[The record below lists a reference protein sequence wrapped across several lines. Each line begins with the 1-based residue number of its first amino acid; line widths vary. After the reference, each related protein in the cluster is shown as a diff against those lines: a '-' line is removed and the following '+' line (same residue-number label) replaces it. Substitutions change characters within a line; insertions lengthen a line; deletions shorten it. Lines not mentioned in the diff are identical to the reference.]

1 LGKKSGITKIL
12 LLILTAGFA
21 ITWPVN
27 GKVTAVAAKNVRNAS
42 YNIPDSVLV
51 CGSPVGMRL
60 ETTGLL
66 VTGYK
71 AFLSENEEY
80 VSPAKNA
87 EIMIGDKILEIDGIK
102 ISTGDEMQSA
112 LSRCNGGDCLVL
124 TERGNEKI
132 ERRVKPERDFETG
145 EFRIG
150 VWVKERSAGIGTL
163 TFYDDDSG
171 FFGAL
176 GHGISDNSTHD
187 LFPAEG
193 GDIYSAV
200 ITGVNKGLAGSPGEL
215 RGYFREDIGGI
226 GHISANT
233 DNGVY
238 GYLYPEGENVFQGTE
253 MNVDKDRSVHKG
265 TAYIITTVDENG
277 PCRYS
282 VCIDNVDVAQQG
294 NKGISL
300 HITDEKLLSLTGGI
314 VQGLSGSPIIQD
326 GELVGAVTHVIIN
339 DPTRGYGIFIENML
353 KTAQGAAEQNLK
365 AAS

>member
-1 LGKKSGITKIL
+1 MGKKSGITKFLLFIL
-12 LLILTAGFA
+12 AAGLV
-21 ITWPVN
+21 ISGPVS
-27 GKVTAVAAKNVRNAS
+27 GGVTAVAAKS
-42 YNIPDSVLV
+42 TGEISQNIPDKVLV
-51 CGSPVGMRL
+51 CGFPIGMRL

-71 AFLSENEEY
+71 AFLSESEEY

-102 ISTGDEMQSA
+102 VSTGDEMQSA
-112 LSRCNGGDCLVL
+112 LSRCRGGECLVL
-124 TERGNEKI
+124 TERGNETI

-176 GHGISDNSTHD
+176 GHGISDNSTHC

-238 GYLYPEGENVFQGTE
+238 GYLYPEGENLFQGTE

-265 TAYIITTVDENG
+265 DAYIITTVDDNG
-277 PCRYS
+277 PCRFS
-282 VCIDNVDVAQQG
+282 VSIDNVDVAQQG

-300 HITDEKLLSLTGGI
+300 HITDEKLLSVTGGI

-326 GELVGAVTHVIIN
+326 DELIGAVTHVLIN
-339 DPTRGYGIFIENML
+339 DPSRGYGIFVENMFD
-353 KTAQGAAEQNLK
+353 AA
-365 AAS
+365 